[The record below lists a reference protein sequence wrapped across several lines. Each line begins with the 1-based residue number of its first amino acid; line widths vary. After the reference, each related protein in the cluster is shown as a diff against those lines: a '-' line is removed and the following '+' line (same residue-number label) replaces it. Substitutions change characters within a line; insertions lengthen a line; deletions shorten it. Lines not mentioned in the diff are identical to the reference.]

1 MNSRVYYKY
10 LTSRIASKWAVLL
23 IDLLIVLI
31 SMLLSYVLHWRIL
44 SEYYHF
50 YPYVWMGIFTV
61 LCSAFFFRVFHIY
74 VGIIRFSSFVDIY
87 RVFLC
92 VTFIYGLLGIG
103 NMCWRF
109 LGLGDTLPGSILFIA
124 YILTLSLMICLRVA
138 VKMLYEAIAFDA
150 RHSVNVF
157 IYGFRGAGVNVAKSL
172 RVNRNN
178 HFRLRGF
185 ISDEPG
191 MIGRHTMGCKVYAND
206 RHLFDRLAKENVQTV
221 IVSPGKEVEL
231 EKTGM
236 MEVFQ
241 SHDIHVMTLPPFSD
255 CVDDGVIKDIQIEDW
270 LRREPLQIDIRK
282 ITSHIEGRRIMVI
295 GAAGTVGREIVR
307 QLAALNPYRLILVDQ
322 AESPLYDVQ
331 LELSDHWKNLDVR
344 VVIADVVNYTRIES
358 IFQEMSP
365 QMVFHAAAYNN
376 ERLMDDFISEAI
388 QTNVEGV
395 LNVAEL
401 SLKYNVCRCVLVS
414 TDKVTDG
421 ESVVDR
427 SKRLGEMAALSL
439 ASKIPIGVDRRLM
452 IVRLGE
458 IYPYNSHSLIT
469 MAEICQLL
477 LEVCSLGENG
487 GVYLLSGMPVLSTE
501 PISHAQVMKCVV
513 KEYDCEKVHAG
524 LSHLIS
530 QSHTE
535 SRSVLRQRINS
546 FSETSEWNKC
556 IL

>member
-1 MNSRVYYKY
+1 MLYMNSRVYYKY

-31 SMLLSYVLHWRIL
+31 SMMLSYILHWRIL
-44 SEYYHF
+44 SEYYHV
-50 YPYVWMGIFTV
+50 YSYVWLTALTV
-61 LCSAFFFRVFHIY
+61 LCSAFFFGAFHIY

-92 VTFIYGLLGIG
+92 VTFIYVLLGFG
-103 NMCWRF
+103 NICWHS
-109 LGLGDTLPGSILFIA
+109 LDWGEALPGSILFIA

-138 VKMLYEAIAFDA
+138 VKILYEAIAFDA

-157 IYGFRGAGVNVAKSL
+157 IYGFRGTGVNVAKSL

-185 ISDEPG
+185 ISDEPT

-206 RHLFDRLAKENVQTV
+206 RHLFDRLAKANVKTV

-236 MEVFQ
+236 MEVFH
-241 SHDIHVMTLPPFSD
+241 SHNIHVMTLPPFSD

-270 LRREPLQIDIRK
+270 LRREPVQVDIRK
-282 ITSHIEGRRIMVI
+282 ITSHIEGRRIMII

-307 QLAALNPYRLILVDQ
+307 QLAALNPYQLILVDQ

-344 VVIADVVNYTRIES
+344 VVIADIVNYTRLES
-358 IFQEMSP
+358 VFQEMSP

-388 QTNVEGV
+388 QTNLEGV
-395 LNVAEL
+395 LNVAGL
-401 SLKYNVCRCVLVS
+401 SLKYNVYRCVVVS
-414 TDKVTDG
+414 TDKVIGG

-439 ASKIPIGVDRRLM
+439 ANKVPVGVDKRLM

-458 IYPYNSHSLIT
+458 IYPYNSRSLIT
-469 MAEICQLL
+469 MTEVCQLL
-477 LEVCSLGENG
+477 LEVCCIGENS
-487 GVYLLSGMPVLSTE
+487 GVYLLDGIPVLSSE
-501 PISHAQVMKCVV
+501 PTSCTKIIKCKV
-513 KEYDCEKVHAG
+513 KEYNYEKVCAN
-524 LSHLIS
+524 LSHLIN
-530 QSHTE
+530 QSYTE
-535 SRSVLRQRINS
+535 SRSVLRHGINS
-546 FSETSEWNKC
+546 FSETSQ
-556 IL
+556 

>member
-1 MNSRVYYKY
+1 MYMNSRVYYKY

-23 IDLLIVLI
+23 VDLLIVVI
-31 SMLLSYVLHWRIL
+31 SMLLSYILYWRIL
-44 SEYYHF
+44 SEYYHIGL
-50 YPYVWMGIFTV
+50 YVWMGALAVI
-61 LCSAFFFRVFHIY
+61 CSAFFFRVFHIY

-92 VTFIYGLLGIG
+92 VTFIYGLLGFG
-103 NMCWRF
+103 NLCFRV
-109 LGLGDTLPGSILFIA
+109 LGWGGTLPGSILFIA
-124 YILTLSLMICLRVA
+124 YILTLSLMICLRIT
-138 VKMLYEAIAFDA
+138 VKMLYETIAFDA

-157 IYGFRGAGVNVAKSL
+157 IYGFRGTGVNVAKSL

-206 RHLFDRLAKENVQTV
+206 RHLFDRLAKEKVQTI

-236 MEVFQ
+236 MEVFH
-241 SHDIHVMTLPPFSD
+241 SHNIHVMTLPPFSN

-270 LRREPLQIDIRK
+270 LRREPVQVDIRK
-282 ITSHIEGRRIMVI
+282 ITSYIEGRRIMVI
-295 GAAGTVGREIVR
+295 GAAGIVGREIVR

-344 VVIADVVNYTRIES
+344 VVVADVVNYTRLES
-358 IFQEMSP
+358 IFQETNP

-376 ERLMDDFISEAI
+376 ERLMNDFISEAI

-395 LNVAEL
+395 SNVVSL
-401 SLKYNVCRCVLVS
+401 SLKYNVCRCIVLSTNKVVS
-414 TDKVTDG
+414 S
-421 ESVVDR
+421 ESVVDK
-427 SKRLGEMAALSL
+427 SKKIGEMAALSL
-439 ASKIPIGVDRRLM
+439 ADKVPVGVDRRLM

-458 IYPYNSHSLIT
+458 IYPYDSRSLIT
-469 MAEICQLL
+469 MSEVCQLL
-477 LEVCSLGENG
+477 LEVCCIGENS
-487 GVYLLSGMPVLSTE
+487 GVYLLSAIPDLLTE
-501 PISHAQVMKCVV
+501 PTSHAKIIKCVV
-513 KEYDCEKVHAG
+513 KEYDYCKMHADI
-524 LSHLIS
+524 SRLIS

-546 FSETSEWNKC
+546 FSETSE
-556 IL
+556 